1 MPLLIFISHILA
13 WAQIGRGIAICEGM
27 SSSRCRA
34 GYWIWRWN
42 LPGNLGMTAEH
53 EFRQQP
59 KPSEIALPD
68 KLAKIKKADD
78 FLAIK
83 YKWNT
88 NEVRLILV
96 YD

>member
-1 MPLLIFISHILA
+1 
-13 WAQIGRGIAICEGM
+13 
-27 SSSRCRA
+27 
-34 GYWIWRWN
+34 
-42 LPGNLGMTAEH
+42 MTAEH